1 MSTTTAVS
9 PPAPAQDPRLAEQ
22 AAPVRQDARWALAG
36 AVLTSAYFA
45 QVVWGW
51 RWEWLA
57 LLQDIE
63 LYKQLSGLA
72 LVVLIAAQWQ
82 LSAARMLRRAGPGAA
97 LLAMHRQRGAL
108 APILLYLHSISLGHA
123 YVRVM
128 SLVFLALLALGLLQR
143 PLARL
148 GRDWIGS
155 AWLVAHV
162 ALATS
167 LVLLVGY
174 HAFNA
179 FYYE

>member
-1 MSTTTAVS
+1 MSTNTAVS
-9 PPAPAQDPRLAEQ
+9 PPAPAQGTRLAEQ
-22 AAPVRQDARWALAG
+22 GAPAPRDARWVLAG
-36 AVLTSAYFA
+36 VVLTGAYLA

-57 LLQDIE
+57 QLQAIE
-63 LYKQLSGLA
+63 LYKQLSGFA
-72 LVVLIAAQWQ
+72 LVMLFAAQWG
-82 LSAARMLRRAGPGAA
+82 LSVVRMAHGTRPGAA
-97 LLAMHRQRGAL
+97 LLAMHRHRGAL
-108 APILLYLHSISLGHA
+108 APVLLYLHAISLGHA

-128 SLVFLALLALGLLQR
+128 SLAFLALLGLGLLQR

-148 GRDWIGS
+148 GRDSIGF

-162 ALATS
+162 ALAS
-167 LVLLVGY
+167 ALVFLIGY